1 MFLTQVTR
9 GLFEFILMV
18 AMSGVVI
25 WATYEMFVSANPDF
39 HMGEEIKKGNNAV
52 GVLMAAILFAAS
64 MILQKGLASV
74 VTIFR
79 VYMTTPT
86 ESGFTLWQLTLMAIG
101 HLVISMVLA
110 LMTISITLRLFGR
123 LSRRFN
129 DVAPG
134 KELQRGNVAMGI
146 VLGSVVLVSAMYVG
160 EGVSALS
167 KALIPQPT
175 IGRVQ
180 IMR

>member
-9 GLFEFILMV
+9 GLFEFVLMV
-18 AMSGVVI
+18 VMSGAVI
-25 WATYEMFVSANPDF
+25 WVTYEMFVAANPDF
-39 HMGEEIKKGNNAV
+39 HMGEEIKKGNVSV
-52 GVLMAAILFAAS
+52 GTLMAAILFSAS
-64 MILQKGLASV
+64 MILKQGLESV

-79 VYMTTPT
+79 VYLTTPT
-86 ESGFTLWQLTLMAIG
+86 ESGFSLWQLLLMAMG
-101 HLVISMVLA
+101 HLVIAMVLA
-110 LMTISITLRLFGR
+110 LITISVTLRLFGR
-123 LSRRFN
+123 LARRFN

-146 VLGSVVLVSAMYVG
+146 LLSSVVLISAMYVG

-167 KALIPQPT
+167 KSMIPQPK
-175 IGRVQ
+175 IGHIQ

>member
-9 GLFEFILMV
+9 GLFEFVLM
-18 AMSGVVI
+18 ALMSAIII
-25 WATYEMFVSANPDF
+25 WVTYEMFVTANPDF
-39 HMGEEIKKGNNAV
+39 HMGEEIKKGNLAV
-52 GVLMAAILFAAS
+52 GTLMAAILFAAS

-79 VYMTTPT
+79 VYLTTPT
-86 ESGFTLWQLTLMAIG
+86 ESGFTLFQLVLMSIG

-110 LMTISITLRLFGR
+110 LMTISMTLRLFGK

-134 KELQRGNVAMGI
+134 KELQKGNVAMGV
-146 VLGSVVLVSAMYVG
+146 VLASVVLVSAMYVG

-167 KALIPQPT
+167 KSLIPQPS